1 MRKRSEAR
9 GLPRAGNGMPE
20 RRFNELEDIS
30 PRLSANRMISKK
42 SVHERL
48 KWIKDE

>member
-1 MRKRSEAR
+1 
-9 GLPRAGNGMPE
+9 MPD

-30 PRLSANRMISKK
+30 LRLSANKMISKK

-48 KWIKDE
+48 QWIQDEYDPVRAKSQED